1 MKKIICNNI
10 NDLPEIA
17 ETLLTAYPEQR
28 IFAFRGNLGAGK
40 TTFIKE
46 LCRKLGATDH
56 TGSPSF
62 AIINEYATQ
71 SGETIYH
78 FDFYRINHLKEAL
91 DIGSEDYFYSG
102 NYCFI
107 EWAEN
112 IAELLDDTVVFVD
125 ITIENQD
132 KRVFEINF

>member
-10 NDLPEIA
+10 IDLPKIA
-17 ETLLTAYPEQR
+17 ETLLAAYPQQK
-28 IFAFRGNLGAGK
+28 IFAFRGNLGVGK

-46 LCRKLGATDH
+46 LCRKLKVTDH

-71 SGETIYH
+71 TGEIIYH
-78 FDFYRINHLKEAL
+78 FDFYRIKNLKEAL
-91 DIGSEDYFYSG
+91 DLGCEDYFYSG

-107 EWAEN
+107 EWPEN
-112 IAELLDDTVVFVD
+112 IAELLDDTVIYVD
-125 ITIENQD
+125 ITIGNQD
-132 KRVFEINF
+132 KRVFEVNF